1 MIISLLSWQSRRCGS
16 YAHEGYTLIWLSYSW
31 NRRISG
37 FKPVLALPPLLSKS
51 LARTI
56 LPIRHL
62 AYLHLSNTNM
72 VRAMGNLKGSTPSFR
87 LPRLSI
93 GLVTK
98 PRLFFSQIYSSIT
111 QYRQECPRLLLLKAP
126 GAYTIAGLSPLKIHL
141 VRALGE
147 EAEPT
152 QARKVNW
159 ITMYLRTR
167 MLGQRSSTLV
177 RCSSKSA
184 GSLEGTRGKRR
195 NSCVPRTETSR
206 YWVTIPMSSKL
217 IYPLYEI

>member
-1 MIISLLSWQSRRCGS
+1 MSIE
-16 YAHEGYTLIWLSYSW
+16 YY
-31 NRRISG
+31 NRRTAELEQEDQRLQTSASSATITFQVPRTNDPSHT
-37 FKPVLALPPLLSKS
+37 PSSLPPPFQHQHGQSDGQPQ
-51 LARTI
+51 RI
-56 LPIRHL
+56 
-62 AYLHLSNTNM
+62 N
-72 VRAMGNLKGSTPSFR
+72 PSFR

-93 GLVTK
+93 GLAAK

-126 GAYTIAGLSPLKIHL
+126 GAYTIAGLTPPKIHL